1 MNFVSVFG
9 GKKRATLR
17 QWMCAALALA
27 GASAPACAQQQ
38 PVPAVVPPPAAA
50 QPPAAAPLP
59 APGPAPAA
67 VPLPPGEEPAAVP
80 QVRTFGWSVLP
91 SLHVLET
98 LTSNGYYG
106 NGGPG
111 SRADLISDVGAGVTI
126 VGRTPRLQVDGAY
139 ALRSLEYARGS
150 QGNRIEP
157 NGDLNAK
164 LEAIDRHLFVDGSLL
179 STRVLNSPLSAGA
192 GTEST
197 VNSSTVTAERVA
209 PYLLGRLAGGVQYR
223 LRSENGWTQASSV
236 GVARSDASF
245 ANHSFDIERP
255 AEPIGVSLTAQR
267 EQSSLRAA
275 SSTSTVD
282 DSARIVL
289 RVAPWP
295 DLTLGARYGVE
306 SDNYG
311 LTSSDRSGR
320 IIGADLSW
328 IPSPRTEAQGYYER
342 RLFGARWHFGAE
354 HRTPFLA
361 VSLISNRLTTTSAL
375 ALFNLGGRE
384 DLWSLLDAI
393 YTTRYP
399 DPIERSRVVGQM
411 AAADGLPT
419 SLVGPIG
426 VFDQNLTRITEHRL
440 AIALKGRLSTVGIA
454 LYGHRNEALR
464 PLVAPPVFPAPL
476 SDSYQ
481 SLGAS
486 VTYTLRL
493 APQTTGTLAC
503 LSSRTTGIGA
513 LQGEETTESSVALS
527 FSEHL
532 SPRLDATAGTGHRW
546 ARSNVVS
553 SGQETSVFAGLAWHL

>member
-1 MNFVSVFG
+1 VSVFG
-9 GKKRATLR
+9 GKKRATL
-17 QWMCAALALA
+17 WHWICAALSLA
-27 GASAPACAQQQ
+27 GSSTHCVPAFAQQQ
-38 PVPAVVPPPAAA
+38 SAPDMVQPPGATRPALAAPPASASIPVPVPPP
-50 QPPAAAPLP
+50 
-59 APGPAPAA
+59 
-67 VPLPPGEEPAAVP
+67 PGEVSAAGP
-80 QVRTFGWSVLP
+80 QARAFGWSVQP

-98 LTSNGYYG
+98 VTSNGYYG
-106 NGGPG
+106 NGSSA
-111 SRADLISDVGAGVTI
+111 SRADLVSDLGAGVSI
-126 VGRTPRLQVDGAY
+126 VGRTPRLQVDGTY

-164 LEAIDRHLFVDGSLL
+164 LEAIERHLFIDGSLL

-192 GTEST
+192 GNEST

-209 PYLLGRLAGGVQYR
+209 PSLLGRMGGGIQYR

-236 GVARSDASF
+236 GAARSDASF

-255 AEPIGVSLTAQR
+255 AEPIGVVLTAQR

-282 DSARIVL
+282 DSARIIL

-295 DLTLGARYGVE
+295 DLTFGARYGVE

-311 LTSSDRSGR
+311 LTSNDRSGR
-320 IIGADLSW
+320 IVGGDLSW
-328 IPSPRTEAQGYYER
+328 IPSPRTQAEGYYER
-342 RLFGARWHFGAE
+342 RLLGARWHFGAQ

-361 VSLISNRLTTTSAL
+361 LSLNSNRLTTTSAL

-399 DPIERSRVVGQM
+399 DPVERSRVVGQM
-411 AAADGLPT
+411 TAAEGLP
-419 SLVGPIG
+419 SALIGPVG

-440 AIALKGRLSTVGIA
+440 TVALKGRLSTIGLA
-454 LYGHRNEALR
+454 LYSHRNEALM
-464 PLVAPPVFPAPL
+464 PLVAVPISATPL

-486 VTYTLRL
+486 VSYTLRL
-493 APQTTGTLAC
+493 APQTTGTLSC
-503 LSSRTTGIGA
+503 LSNRTTGIGA
-513 LQGEETTESSVALS
+513 SQGEETTESSFTLS

-532 SPRLDATAGTGHRW
+532 SPHLDATAGTGHRW

-553 SGQETSVFAGLAWHL
+553 SGQETSVFAGLAWHH